1 MNLNSI
7 MIGSEN
13 PQALIDYYTKV
24 FGEPA
29 WSDGGFT
36 GWQLG
41 TGGIMV
47 GLHDQV
53 HGTNTQP
60 GRLMWNIETPDVKGE
75 FDRMVAAGA
84 TVVQEPYQPD
94 AASSEMMLCTFSD
107 PDGNYFQLASPM
119 S

>member
-1 MNLNSI
+1 MNLNSV

-13 PQALIDYYTKV
+13 PQGLIDYYTKV

-47 GLHDQV
+47 GQHDQV
-53 HGTNTQP
+53 HGANTQP
-60 GRLMWNIETPDVKGE
+60 GRLIWNIETPDVQGE
-75 FDRMVAAGA
+75 FERMVAAGA

-94 AASSEMMLCTFSD
+94 AASSEMKLCTFSD

>member
-1 MNLNSI
+1 MNLNSV

-13 PQALIDYYTKV
+13 SQALIDYYTKV

-41 TGGIMV
+41 TGGVMV
-47 GLHDQV
+47 GPHDQV
-53 HGTNTQP
+53 HGANTEP
-60 GRLMWNIETPDVKGE
+60 GRVMWNIETPDVQGE
-75 FDRMVAAGA
+75 FERMVAAGA

-94 AASSEMMLCTFSD
+94 AASSEMSLCTFSD

-119 S
+119 A

>member
-1 MNLNSI
+1 MNLNSV

-41 TGGIMV
+41 TGGVMV
-47 GLHDQV
+47 GPHDQV
-53 HGTNTQP
+53 HGVNTEP
-60 GRLMWNIETPDVKGE
+60 GRVMWNIETPDVQGE
-75 FDRMVAAGA
+75 FERMVAAGA
-84 TVVQEPYQPD
+84 TVVQEPYQPG
-94 AASSEMMLCTFSD
+94 AASSEMSLCTFSD

-119 S
+119 A